1 MSSLILKKNNQVI
14 KEFIITKPRLILG
27 RGIMGNDLEIP
38 DGLASR
44 QHCEIKKDG
53 DQYILT
59 DLRSSNGTILNKKN
73 VTSTVLKNNDEIQI
87 GLTSIIFKDDS
98 PAEKSAS
105 SSTASSDIVKGLN
118 EIPMEYRLNIKDMQD
133 AGQSL
138 AAAPISI
145 GMEDKKGSKKFFM
158 LYQLGKAV
166 SSATTLNE
174 VLDVAMYSIFDSIKA
189 ERGVIMLINKSTGQ
203 LIPQLSRTRAQ
214 KDLKEHITVS
224 HTIINKVINDK
235 VSIISTD
242 AMADS
247 RFAAGMSIAQQNIR
261 SALCVPLWEKQDV
274 FGAVYIDNQV
284 FSHSFT
290 NDDIDLLSAI
300 ANQIAIRIKQDELY
314 NNLQKEALLRTNLER
329 YHSPDIVELI
339 ISKGGADFAAEEKE
353 ITVIF
358 ADVQNFTTLSEKMPP
373 AEIALMLNEFFETAT
388 QIVFEHK
395 GSINKYIGDAI
406 MAIFGAPVENKDH
419 AINATQCAIKIIK
432 TLSEQ
437 SAITKTPYNIRIG
450 INTGVVVAGNIG
462 SKKRIEY
469 TVLGDTVNIASRLNQ
484 FGQANQ
490 IVIGEDT
497 YKAIQPHGIKAKD
510 LGLVQLKGKEND
522 VRAYQIIL

>member
-1 MSSLILKKNNQVI
+1 MPSLILKKNDKVI
-14 KEFIITKPRLILG
+14 KEFIITKPRLVLG

-44 QHCEIKKDG
+44 QHCEIKKENER
-53 DQYILT
+53 YILT

-73 VTSTVLKNNDEIQI
+73 VTTAVLKDNDEIQV
-87 GLTSIIFKDDS
+87 GMTTIIFKES
-98 PAEKSAS
+98 SAQQSAS
-105 SSTASSDIVKGLN
+105 SSATSSDIVKGLN
-118 EIPMEYRLNIKDMQD
+118 EIPMEYRLNIKEMQD

-138 AAAPISI
+138 AAAPFSI
-145 GMEDKKGSKKFFM
+145 DLEDKKGSKKFFI

-189 ERGVIMLINKSTGQ
+189 ERGIIMLTDKTSGQ
-203 LIPQLSRTRAQ
+203 LVPKLSRIRSQ

-235 VSIISTD
+235 VSIITTD

-247 RFAAGMSIAQQNIR
+247 RFSAGMSIAQQNIR

-274 FGAVYIDNQV
+274 FGAIYVDNQV

-300 ANQIAIRIKQDELY
+300 ANQVAIRIKQDELY
-314 NNLQKEALLRTNLER
+314 SNLHKEALLRTNLER

-339 ISKGGADFAAEEKE
+339 ISKGSADFAAEEKE

-358 ADVQNFTTLSEKMPP
+358 ADVQNFTTLSEKLPP
-373 AEIALMLNEFFETAT
+373 AEIARMLNEFFETAT

-395 GSINKYIGDAI
+395 GSVNKYIGDAI

-419 AINATQCAIKIIK
+419 AINASRCAMKIIQ

-437 SAITKTPYNIRIG
+437 SSTTKLPYNIRIG
-450 INTGVVVAGNIG
+450 VNTGLVVAGNIG

-490 IVIGEDT
+490 IVIGENT

>member
-1 MSSLILKKNNQVI
+1 MTSLILKKNNQVI
-14 KEFIITKPRLILG
+14 KEFIITKPRLVLG
-27 RGIMGNDLEIP
+27 RGLMGNDLEIP

-59 DLRSSNGTILNKKN
+59 DLHSSNGTLLNKKN
-73 VTSTVLKNNDEIQI
+73 VTSATLKNKDEIQI
-87 GLTSIIFKDDS
+87 GLTSIIFKDEA
-98 PAEKSAS
+98 PAERSAS
-105 SSTASSDIVKGLN
+105 SSGTSSDIVRGLS

-145 GMEDKKGSKKFFM
+145 GMKDEKGSKKFFM

-166 SSATTLNE
+166 SSATTVDE

-189 ERGVIMLINKSTGQ
+189 ERGIIVLLDKATGQ
-203 LIPQLSRTRAQ
+203 IVPRLSRTRTQ

-235 VSIISTD
+235 VSIITTD

-247 RFAAGMSIAQQNIR
+247 RFSAGMSIAQQNIR

-274 FGAVYIDNQV
+274 FGAIYVDNQV

-300 ANQIAIRIKQDELY
+300 ANQLAIRIKQDELY
-314 NNLQKEALLRTNLER
+314 TNLHRESLLRTNLER

-339 ISKGGADFAAEEKE
+339 ISKGGADFEAEEKE
-353 ITVIF
+353 ISVIF

-373 AEIALMLNEFFETAT
+373 SDIALMLNEFFETAT
-388 QIVFEHK
+388 QIIFEHG
-395 GSINKYIGDAI
+395 GSVNKYIGDAI
-406 MAIFGAPVENKDH
+406 MAIFGAPVDSEDH
-419 AINATQCAIKIIK
+419 AINASRCAMKIIQSLSCKLDCK
-432 TLSEQ
+432 TEY
-437 SAITKTPYNIRIG
+437 TIRIG
-450 INTGVVVAGNIG
+450 INSGIVVAGNIG

-510 LGLVQLKGKEND
+510 LGLVQLKGKKND

>member
-1 MSSLILKKNNQVI
+1 MATLTLKKNNAVI
-14 KEFIITKPRLILG
+14 KEFIITKPRLVLG

-53 DQYILT
+53 DKYVLT
-59 DLRSSNGTILNKKN
+59 DLHSSNGTILNKKN
-73 VTSTVLKNNDEIQI
+73 VTTAILKDNDEIQI
-87 GLTSIIFKDDS
+87 GMTSIIFKDTGADS
-98 PAEKSAS
+98 SVS
-105 SSTASSDIVKGLN
+105 SSSVSSDIIKGLN
-118 EIPMEYRLNIKDMQD
+118 EIPMEYRLNIKEMQD

-138 AAAPISI
+138 AAAPFHVNL
-145 GMEDKKGSKKFFM
+145 EDKKGSKKFFI

-166 SSATTLNE
+166 SSATTLQE

-189 ERGVIMLINKSTGQ
+189 ERGVIMLIDKASGQ
-203 LIPQLSRTRAQ
+203 PVPRLSRIRSQ
-214 KDLKEHITVS
+214 KDTKEHITVS

-247 RFAAGMSIAQQNIR
+247 RFSAGMSIAQQNIR

-274 FGAVYIDNQV
+274 FGVVYVDNQV

-314 NNLQKEALLRTNLER
+314 SNLHKEALLRTNLER

-353 ITVIF
+353 ISVVF
-358 ADVQNFTTLSEKMPP
+358 ADVQNFTTLSEKLPP
-373 AEIALMLNEFFETAT
+373 ADIARMLNEFFETAT

-395 GSINKYIGDAI
+395 GSVNKYIGDAI

-419 AINATQCAIKIIK
+419 AVDAARCAMKIIK

-437 SAITKTPYNIRIG
+437 SSTTKLPYNIRIG
-450 INTGVVVAGNIG
+450 VNTGVVVAGNIG
-462 SKKRIEY
+462 SRKRIEY

-490 IVIGEDT
+490 IVIGENT

-510 LGLVQLKGKEND
+510 LGLVQLKGKEKD
-522 VRAYQIIL
+522 VRAYQIII